1 MRIALLGAEC
11 TGKTQLATELL
22 QALNTPPGSAV
33 GVPEVLRAWCVAN
46 ARTPQE
52 HEQEAIARQQAAIAQ
67 EQARRVLQASARI
80 VIADTTPLMTAIYS
94 ELLFQDSTLYPL
106 ALEHQRQYGLTLVM
120 GLDLPWVADGIQRDG
135 SAVRAQVDVRLR
147 QVLET
152 HALPYCMVYGR
163 GTARSGCA
171 LQAIAQQCNLASAK
185 AVTRASNWQWN
196 CEKCSDARCEH
207 QMFSAL
213 LKADSMRSRSAR

>member
-52 HEQEAIARQQAAIAQ
+52 HEQEAIARQQAASVERLSDPGYI
-67 EQARRVLQASARI
+67 
-80 VIADTTPLMTAIYS
+80 IADTTPLMTAIYS

-171 LQAIAQQCNLASAK
+171 LQAIAHQCNLASAK